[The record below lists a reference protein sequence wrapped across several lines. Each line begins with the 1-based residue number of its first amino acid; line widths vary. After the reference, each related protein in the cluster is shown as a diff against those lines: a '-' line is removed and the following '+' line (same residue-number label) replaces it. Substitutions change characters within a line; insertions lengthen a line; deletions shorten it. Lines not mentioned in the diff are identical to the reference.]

1 MIKKFRKIILL
12 IIPLLLTGCWDYED
26 VNNKCIVITIGVD
39 LVDDLIEFSGEIA
52 KISASKKEEEK
63 AQAGDVYNLLS
74 YGKTFEEARVHYDA
88 ENPYPVFLG
97 ATRVVVFGTDYA
109 KEGIEP
115 YLNRIDSLYDYR
127 KTLLSVVSRERPKEL
142 FDLKVDK
149 DISVGFLIED
159 IMNHLTTKGESLYPI
174 VGEILS
180 DIALGKVGYLLPYV
194 GIEQDVLHYLGFAV
208 MKDSK
213 LIDIIDI
220 YDTGGLL
227 YIMADK
233 PQLSEVLDSEKNK
246 ENKLSFST
254 QMKKRKIKT
263 DYKNE
268 TVNIN
273 IDLDLSAVLRYQY
286 YMESISDGDIKNFEK
301 MISEK
306 IEKEIISIIKKA
318 QNDFECDI
326 FRFAKYF
333 RAQNPEIFRTIKWED
348 EFLKAEIEVNVK
360 TKIVNMSLTDPNA
373 KVKQ

>member
-1 MIKKFRKIILL
+1 MIKKFKKIILL

-26 VNNKCIVITIGVD
+26 INNKCIVISIGVD

-52 KISASKKEEEK
+52 KITGSKNGEEAK
-63 AQAGDVYNLLS
+63 TGDTYNLLS

-109 KEGIEP
+109 EKGIEP
-115 YLNRIDSLYDYR
+115 YLNRIDSLYNYR
-127 KTLLSVVSRERPKEL
+127 KTLLAVISREKPKALFEL
-142 FDLKVDK
+142 EVEK

-159 IMNHLTTKGESLYPI
+159 IMNHLTRRGESLYPI

-194 GIEQDVLHYLGFAV
+194 GIEEEGIHYLGFAV

-220 YDTGGLL
+220 NETGGLL

-233 PQLSEVLDSEKNK
+233 PQLSEVLDSDKNN
-246 ENKLSFST
+246 ENKISFRT
-254 QMKKRKIKT
+254 QIKKRKINT

-268 TVNIN
+268 TVSIN

-286 YMESISDGDIKNFEK
+286 YIESISDEDIKNSEK

-306 IEKEIISIIKKA
+306 IEKEIVSIIKRA

-333 RAQNPEIFRTIKWED
+333 RAQNPEIFRDIKWED
-348 EFLKAEIEVNVK
+348 EFLKAEIKANVK
-360 TKIVNMSLTDPNA
+360 TKIINMSLTDPNA

>member
-1 MIKKFRKIILL
+1 
-12 IIPLLLTGCWDYED
+12 
-26 VNNKCIVITIGVD
+26 
-39 LVDDLIEFSGEIA
+39 
-52 KISASKKEEEK
+52 
-63 AQAGDVYNLLS
+63 VYNLLS

-268 TVNIN
+268 TGDNTVSVV
-273 IDLDLSAVLRYQY
+273 LSTASPFKFTRSVY
-286 YMESISDGDIKNFEK
+286 ESLFGPSDVDEFKIMHEL
-301 MISEK
+301 SEK
-306 IEKEIISIIKKA
+306 TGVKIPENLQGLEYKKILHQKLCEIT
-318 QNDFECDI
+318 EMVE
-326 FRFAKYF
+326 Y
-333 RAQNPEIFRTIKWED
+333 
-348 EFLKAEIEVNVK
+348 VK
-360 TKIVNMSLTDPNA
+360 TVGDLK
-373 KVKQ
+373 